1 MGRFRVDY
9 FGAGEYSGLDIIGTN
24 VRLVNDSDSVIFVR
38 LKGNYTNRNKNEILD
53 LALEQFYEDTFPNR
67 AENEKFRKFEGLIS
81 EGEKSIKRIK
91 DDFEKIKAENST
103 MQMALV
109 SLLNKLASNGDITG
123 GVQTG
128 TGVVGGTGVQSGAG
142 QVDTGGVQSG
152 AGQVDKPNDG
162 TTNADNGKPNENSTN
177 PDNGKGNADHQNNA
191 DGEINTST
199 QNPADG
205 KSNASAQ
212 NATEVKGNTSLEG

>member
-38 LKGNYTNRNKNEILD
+38 LKGDYTNRNKNEILD

-81 EGEKSIKRIK
+81 EGEKSINKIK
-91 DDFEKIKAENST
+91 EDFEKIKAENST

-109 SLLNKLASNGDITG
+109 SLLNRLASSGDITG
-123 GVQTG
+123 GN
-128 TGVVGGTGVQSGAG
+128 TGVQADTGGGQTGTGVQSGN
-142 QVDTGGVQSG
+142 TQSG
-152 AGQVDKPNDG
+152 GNAQVDKPNGNITNPDNDKPNEG
-162 TTNADNGKPNENSTN
+162 TTNADNGK
-177 PDNGKGNADHQNNA
+177 GNTDHQN
-191 DGEINTST
+191 S
-199 QNPADG
+199 ADG
-205 KSNASAQ
+205 KA
-212 NATEVKGNTSLEG
+212 NTSLEG

>member
-81 EGEKSIKRIK
+81 EGEKSINKIK
-91 DDFEKIKAENST
+91 EDFEKIKAENST

-109 SLLNKLASNGDITG
+109 SLLNRLASSGDITG
-123 GVQTG
+123 GTTGGSQAGTGGGQTG
-128 TGVVGGTGVQSGAG
+128 NTGVQSGNTGVQAG
-142 QVDTGGVQSG
+142 AGVQSG
-152 AGQVDKPNDG
+152 NTQSGGNAQVDKPNENITNPDNGKPNEG
-162 TTNADNGKPNENSTN
+162 TTNADNGK
-177 PDNGKGNADHQNNA
+177 GNTDHQNSA
-191 DGEINTST
+191 DG
-199 QNPADG
+199 
-205 KSNASAQ
+205 
-212 NATEVKGNTSLEG
+212 KGNTSLEG

>member
-81 EGEKSIKRIK
+81 EGEKSINKIK
-91 DDFEKIKAENST
+91 EDFEKIKAENST

-109 SLLNKLASNGDITG
+109 SLLNKLASSGDITG
-123 GVQTG
+123 GN
-128 TGVVGGTGVQSGAG
+128 TGVQSG
-142 QVDTGGVQSG
+142 TTGVQSG
-152 AGQVDKPNDG
+152 TGQVDKPNENITNPDNDKPNEG
-162 TTNADNGKPNENSTN
+162 TTNADNGKPNEGTTN
-177 PDNGKGNADHQNNA
+177 PDNGKGNTDTQNSA
-191 DGEINTST
+191 DG
-199 QNPADG
+199 
-205 KSNASAQ
+205 
-212 NATEVKGNTSLEG
+212 KGNTSLEG

>member
-81 EGEKSIKRIK
+81 EGEKSINKIK
-91 DDFEKIKAENST
+91 EDFEKIKAENST

-109 SLLNKLASNGDITG
+109 SLLNRLASSGDITAG
-123 GVQTG
+123 TTGVQTG
-128 TGVVGGTGVQSGAG
+128 TGNEQSGGTGQAGTGVQSGNT
-142 QVDTGGVQSG
+142 QTGGT
-152 AGQVDKPNDG
+152 GQVDKPNENI
-162 TTNADNGKPNENSTN
+162 TNPDNGKPNEDTTN
-177 PDNGKGNADHQNNA
+177 PDSGKPNENITSPDNGK
-191 DGEINTST
+191 
-199 QNPADG
+199 
-205 KSNASAQ
+205 
-212 NATEVKGNTSLEG
+212 

>member
-38 LKGNYTNRNKNEILD
+38 LKGDYTNRNKNEILD

-81 EGEKSIKRIK
+81 EGEKSINKIK
-91 DDFEKIKAENST
+91 EDFEKIKAENST

-123 GVQTG
+123 GQVGTGNVQSGGGVVDGTGNPTDGVQNGGAGVQSGTTGVQTDTGGQAGNVQTG
-128 TGVVGGTGVQSGAG
+128 TGNVQSG
-142 QVDTGGVQSG
+142 T
-152 AGQVDKPNDG
+152 GQVDKPNENI
-162 TTNADNGKPNENSTN
+162 TNLDNGK
-177 PDNGKGNADHQNNA
+177 
-191 DGEINTST
+191 
-199 QNPADG
+199 
-205 KSNASAQ
+205 
-212 NATEVKGNTSLEG
+212 

>member
-81 EGEKSIKRIK
+81 EGEKSIEKIK
-91 DDFEKIKAENST
+91 ADFEKIKAENST

-109 SLLNKLASNGDITG
+109 SLLNKLASSGDITGGTTGGSQADTG

-128 TGVVGGTGVQSGAG
+128 TGVQAGNTQSGG
-142 QVDTGGVQSG
+142 NV
-152 AGQVDKPNDG
+152 QVDKPNENITNPDSG
-162 TTNADNGKPNENSTN
+162 KPNEDTTNADNGK
-177 PDNGKGNADHQNNA
+177 GNTDHQN
-191 DGEINTST
+191 S
-199 QNPADG
+199 ADG
-205 KSNASAQ
+205 KA
-212 NATEVKGNTSLEG
+212 NTSLEG

>member
-38 LKGNYTNRNKNEILD
+38 LKGDYTNRNKNEILD

-81 EGEKSIKRIK
+81 EGEKSINKIK
-91 DDFEKIKAENST
+91 EDFEKIKAENST

-109 SLLNKLASNGDITG
+109 SLLNRLASSGDITG
-123 GVQTG
+123 GNTGVQTG
-128 TGVVGGTGVQSGAG
+128 TGNEQSGGTGQAGTGVQSGN
-142 QVDTGGVQSG
+142 TQSG
-152 AGQVDKPNDG
+152 DNAQVDKPN
-162 TTNADNGKPNENSTN
+162 ENITN
-177 PDNGKGNADHQNNA
+177 PDNGKGNEGTQNSADGKGNTDHQN
-191 DGEINTST
+191 S
-199 QNPADG
+199 ADG
-205 KSNASAQ
+205 KA
-212 NATEVKGNTSLEG
+212 NTSLEG

>member
-81 EGEKSIKRIK
+81 EGEKSINKIK
-91 DDFEKIKAENST
+91 EDFEKIKAENST
-103 MQMALV
+103 MQMALM
-109 SLLNKLASNGDITG
+109 SLLNKLASSGDITG
-123 GVQTG
+123 GTTGVQTG
-128 TGVVGGTGVQSGAG
+128 NGVQSGNTGVQAG
-142 QVDTGGVQSG
+142 AGVQSG
-152 AGQVDKPNDG
+152 NTQSGGNAQVDKPN
-162 TTNADNGKPNENSTN
+162 ENITN
-177 PDNGKGNADHQNNA
+177 PDNGKGNADHLNSA
-191 DGEINTST
+191 DGKINTDT
-199 QNPADG
+199 QNPADA
-205 KSNASAQ
+205 KSD
-212 NATEVKGNTSLEG
+212 TSLEG

>member
-81 EGEKSIKRIK
+81 EGEKSINKIK
-91 DDFEKIKAENST
+91 EDFEKIKAENST

-109 SLLNKLASNGDITG
+109 SLLNKLASSGDITG
-123 GVQTG
+123 GT
-128 TGVVGGTGVQSGAG
+128 TGVQADNGVQSGNTQSGGNGQAGTGVQFGN
-142 QVDTGGVQSG
+142 TQSG
-152 AGQVDKPNDG
+152 GNAQVDKPNENI
-162 TTNADNGKPNENSTN
+162 TTPDNGKPNEDTTHPDSGKPNEGTTN
-177 PDNGKGNADHQNNA
+177 PDNGK
-191 DGEINTST
+191 
-199 QNPADG
+199 
-205 KSNASAQ
+205 
-212 NATEVKGNTSLEG
+212 

>member
-81 EGEKSIKRIK
+81 EGEKSINKIK
-91 DDFEKIKAENST
+91 EDFEKIKAENST

-123 GVQTG
+123 GTTGVQTG
-128 TGVVGGTGVQSGAG
+128 TGVQSGNTGVQAGAGVQSGN
-142 QVDTGGVQSG
+142 TQSG
-152 AGQVDKPNDG
+152 GNAQVDKPNENI
-162 TTNADNGKPNENSTN
+162 TNPDSGKPNEDTTN
-177 PDNGKGNADHQNNA
+177 PDNGK
-191 DGEINTST
+191 
-199 QNPADG
+199 
-205 KSNASAQ
+205 
-212 NATEVKGNTSLEG
+212 

>member
-38 LKGNYTNRNKNEILD
+38 LKGDYTNRNKNEILD

-81 EGEKSIKRIK
+81 EGEKSINKIK
-91 DDFEKIKAENST
+91 EDFEKIKAENST

-109 SLLNKLASNGDITG
+109 SLLNRLASSGDITG
-123 GVQTG
+123 GTTG
-128 TGVVGGTGVQSGAG
+128 GSQAGAGVQSGN
-142 QVDTGGVQSG
+142 TQSG
-152 AGQVDKPNDG
+152 GNVQVDKPNENITNPDNG
-162 TTNADNGKPNENSTN
+162 KPNEDTTNADNGK
-177 PDNGKGNADHQNNA
+177 GNTDHQN
-191 DGEINTST
+191 S
-199 QNPADG
+199 ADG
-205 KSNASAQ
+205 KA
-212 NATEVKGNTSLEG
+212 NTSLEG

>member
-81 EGEKSIKRIK
+81 EGEKSINKIK
-91 DDFEKIKAENST
+91 EDFEKIKAENST

-109 SLLNKLASNGDITG
+109 SLLNKLASSGDITG
-123 GVQTG
+123 GT
-128 TGVVGGTGVQSGAG
+128 TGVQADNGVQSGN
-142 QVDTGGVQSG
+142 TQSG
-152 AGQVDKPNDG
+152 GNAQVDKPNENITNPDNDKPNED
-162 TTNADNGKPNENSTN
+162 TTNADNGK
-177 PDNGKGNADHQNNA
+177 GNNDHQN
-191 DGEINTST
+191 S
-199 QNPADG
+199 ADG
-205 KSNASAQ
+205 KA
-212 NATEVKGNTSLEG
+212 NTSLEG

>member
-81 EGEKSIKRIK
+81 EGEKSINKIK
-91 DDFEKIKAENST
+91 EDFEKIKGENST
-103 MQMALV
+103 MQMALM
-109 SLLNKLASNGDITG
+109 SLLNKLAGSGDITG
-123 GVQTG
+123 GTTG
-128 TGVVGGTGVQSGAG
+128 GSQAGNVETGNGVQSGNTGVQAG
-142 QVDTGGVQSG
+142 AGVQSG
-152 AGQVDKPNDG
+152 NTQSGGNAQVDKPNENI
-162 TTNADNGKPNENSTN
+162 TNPDNGKPNEGTTN
-177 PDNGKGNADHQNNA
+177 PDNGK
-191 DGEINTST
+191 
-199 QNPADG
+199 
-205 KSNASAQ
+205 
-212 NATEVKGNTSLEG
+212 

>member
-38 LKGNYTNRNKNEILD
+38 LKGDYTNRNKNEILD

-81 EGEKSIKRIK
+81 EGEKSINKIK
-91 DDFEKIKAENST
+91 EDFEKIKAENST

-109 SLLNKLASNGDITG
+109 SLLNKLASSGDITG
-123 GVQTG
+123 GN
-128 TGVVGGTGVQSGAG
+128 TGVQSG
-142 QVDTGGVQSG
+142 TTGVQSG
-152 AGQVDKPNDG
+152 TGQVDKPNENITNPDNDKPNEG
-162 TTNADNGKPNENSTN
+162 TTNADNGKPNEGTTN
-177 PDNGKGNADHQNNA
+177 PDNGKGNTDTQNSA
-191 DGEINTST
+191 DG
-199 QNPADG
+199 
-205 KSNASAQ
+205 
-212 NATEVKGNTSLEG
+212 KGNTSLEG

>member
-1 MGRFRVDY
+1 MGQFRVDY

-81 EGEKSIKRIK
+81 EGEKSINKIK
-91 DDFEKIKAENST
+91 EDFEKIKAENST

-109 SLLNKLASNGDITG
+109 SLLNKLASSGDITG
-123 GVQTG
+123 GN
-128 TGVVGGTGVQSGAG
+128 TGVQSG
-142 QVDTGGVQSG
+142 TTGVQSG
-152 AGQVDKPNDG
+152 TGQVDKPNENITNPDNDKPNEG
-162 TTNADNGKPNENSTN
+162 TTNADNGKPNEGTTN
-177 PDNGKGNADHQNNA
+177 PDNGKGNTDTQNSA
-191 DGEINTST
+191 DG
-199 QNPADG
+199 
-205 KSNASAQ
+205 
-212 NATEVKGNTSLEG
+212 KGNTSLEG